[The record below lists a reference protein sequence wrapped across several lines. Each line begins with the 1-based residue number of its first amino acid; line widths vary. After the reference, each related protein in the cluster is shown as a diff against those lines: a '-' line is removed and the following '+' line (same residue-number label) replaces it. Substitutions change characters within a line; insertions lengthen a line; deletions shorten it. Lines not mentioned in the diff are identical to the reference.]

1 MSDLLQRS
9 FSNAKYI
16 FYIIVYLK
24 TYLKTNIK
32 KVIGR
37 KRQVKAKRKDGSEFD
52 VELGVQE
59 VMIDEA
65 ENNGEKS
72 RVFCGYTHDLTQ
84 TKKDK
89 RTMIKQQQM
98 INNKFFSG

>member
-1 MSDLLQRS
+1 
-9 FSNAKYI
+9 
-16 FYIIVYLK
+16 
-24 TYLKTNIK
+24 
-32 KVIGR
+32 
-37 KRQVKAKRKDGSEFD
+37 
-52 VELGVQE
+52 
-59 VMIDEA
+59 MIEA

-72 RVFCGYTHDLTQ
+72 SRVFCGYIHDLTQ